1 MDTNKLIKSV
11 IQENII
17 ESKKIATEILLQK
30 LSERLQS
37 KFQEY
42 APETFLDEKKDE
54 ELDPVGEED
63 EDVNNDGKE
72 DESDDYIK
80 NRRSAIARA
89 MHNKHE
95 DEESENEEEEE
106 DDEDNEEDEDE
117 GDEGDEGDEDDSD
130 EKGEYGRSSEEAG
143 ENDAATMNRKA
154 FFPTS
159 MSESKKFKGRKAN

>member
-54 ELDPVGEED
+54 ELDPVGKED
-63 EDVNNDGKE
+63 EDVDNDGDS

-80 NRRSAIARA
+80 NRRSAVARA
-89 MHNKHE
+89 MKDE
-95 DEESENEEEEE
+95 DEGDEEEEE
-106 DDEDNEEDEDE
+106 DEEEE
-117 GDEGDEGDEDDSD
+117 DEGDEGDEDDGE

-143 ENDAATMNRKA
+143 ENDAEKMNRKA

>member
-42 APETFLDEKKDE
+42 APETFLNEKKDE

-63 EDVNNDGKE
+63 EDVDNDGDS

-80 NRRSAIARA
+80 NRRSAVARA
-89 MHNKHE
+89 MKDE
-95 DEESENEEEEE
+95 DEGDEKEEEEE
-106 DDEDNEEDEDE
+106 EEE
-117 GDEGDEGDEDDSD
+117 GDEGDEGDEDDGD
-130 EKGEYGRSSEEAG
+130 EKGEYGTSSEESG
-143 ENDAATMNRKA
+143 ENDAAKMNRKA

>member
-54 ELDPVGEED
+54 ELDPVGKED
-63 EDVNNDGKE
+63 EDVDNDGDS

-80 NRRSAIARA
+80 NRRSAVARA
-89 MHNKHE
+89 MKDD
-95 DEESENEEEEE
+95 DEGDEEEEE
-106 DDEDNEEDEDE
+106 EEEEDEDE

-130 EKGEYGRSSEEAG
+130 EKGEYGRSPEEAG
-143 ENDAATMNRKA
+143 ENDAARINRKA

>member
-42 APETFLDEKKDE
+42 APESFLDEKKDE
-54 ELDPVGEED
+54 ELDPVGKED
-63 EDVNNDGKE
+63 EDVDNDGDS

-80 NRRSAIARA
+80 NRRSAVARA
-89 MHNKHE
+89 MKDE
-95 DEESENEEEEE
+95 DEGDEDEGDEEEEE
-106 DDEDNEEDEDE
+106 EEEEE

-143 ENDAATMNRKA
+143 ENDAAKMNRKA
-154 FFPTS
+154 FYPTS

>member
-63 EDVNNDGKE
+63 EDVDNDGDS

-89 MHNKHE
+89 MKDE
-95 DEESENEEEEE
+95 DEDEGDEEEEKEEEEE
-106 DDEDNEEDEDE
+106 DEENE
-117 GDEGDEGDEDDSD
+117 DEGDEGDEDDSD
-130 EKGEYGRSSEEAG
+130 ERGEYGRSSEEAG
-143 ENDAATMNRKA
+143 ENDAARMNRKA

>member
-54 ELDPVGEED
+54 ELDPVGKED
-63 EDVNNDGKE
+63 EDVDNDGDS

-80 NRRSAIARA
+80 NRRSAVARA
-89 MHNKHE
+89 MKDE
-95 DEESENEEEEE
+95 DEGDEEEEE
-106 DDEDNEEDEDE
+106 EEEE
-117 GDEGDEGDEDDSD
+117 DEGDEGDEDDGD
-130 EKGEYGRSSEEAG
+130 EKGEYGTSSEESG
-143 ENDAATMNRKA
+143 ENDAAKMNRKA

>member
-54 ELDPVGEED
+54 ELDPVGKED
-63 EDVNNDGKE
+63 EDVDNDGDS

-80 NRRSAIARA
+80 NRRSAVARA
-89 MHNKHE
+89 MKDD
-95 DEESENEEEEE
+95 DEGDEEEEE
-106 DDEDNEEDEDE
+106 EEEEDEDE
-117 GDEGDEGDEDDSD
+117 GDEGDEDDGE
-130 EKGEYGRSSEEAG
+130 EKGEYGRSPEEAA
-143 ENDAATMNRKA
+143 ENDAAKMNRKA

>member
-63 EDVNNDGKE
+63 EDVDNDGDS

-80 NRRSAIARA
+80 NRRSAVARA
-89 MHNKHE
+89 MKDE
-95 DEESENEEEEE
+95 DEGDEEEEE
-106 DDEDNEEDEDE
+106 EEEEEEDEDE
-117 GDEGDEGDEDDSD
+117 GDEGDEDDGEKMGED
-130 EKGEYGRSSEEAG
+130 GP
-143 ENDAATMNRKA
+143 AAAMNKRA
-154 FFPTS
+154 FHKVD
-159 MSESKKFKGRKAN
+159 ESKKFKGRKAN

>member
-42 APETFLDEKKDE
+42 APESFLDEKKDE
-54 ELDPVGEED
+54 ELDPVGKED
-63 EDVNNDGKE
+63 EDVDNDGDS

-80 NRRSAIARA
+80 NRRSAVARA
-89 MHNKHE
+89 MKDE
-95 DEESENEEEEE
+95 DEGDEDEGDEEEEE
-106 DDEDNEEDEDE
+106 EEEEE

-143 ENDAATMNRKA
+143 ENDAAKMNRKA

>member
-63 EDVNNDGKE
+63 EDIDNDGDSDK
-72 DESDDYIK
+72 SDDFLR

-89 MHNKHE
+89 MKDE
-95 DEESENEEEEE
+95 DEGDEEEEEEEE
-106 DDEDNEEDEDE
+106 DEDEDE
-117 GDEGDEGDEDDSD
+117 GDEGDEDDGEKMGED
-130 EKGEYGRSSEEAG
+130 GTTEEA
-143 ENDAATMNRKA
+143 MNKRA
-154 FFPTS
+154 FRRVN
-159 MSESKKFKGRKAN
+159 ESKKFKGRKVN